1 MVRNSIF
8 GIQSKNYMKQ
18 LVQTGLCLLFSFQ
31 AFSQEITVP
40 YRIGNVFGISD
51 YNGKLI
57 RKKSYDKIDYNRKMP
72 KGYFTF
78 SDKGEKGV
86 TFNGKTLVSGPDY
99 GEFAIEKNKFIIAE
113 IRSHSGKDLKFK
125 NKKDFTDYQNRRQGG
140 YAFFNL
146 KGENL
151 YPDNFKK
158 MQPVDT
164 IGVSSIDKKRT
175 RYALIAVTSFDNR
188 YSLLLYDC
196 DKQKISEWLLKDYYK
211 INLERDYYV
220 PGKSISLKATKEQ
233 YDTPT
238 AMQLFNRDGKFAIR
252 PLTTEYQPDGNERT
266 TGSYERE
273 SVKEPGSGLGR
284 GSQRGRDNDYQTV
297 TVEPAMPPAYG
308 AAKSVLEGDREA
320 RKTPIVKK
328 YLDYTFENKDGKLY
342 LNEKNTATKESQTTE
357 FLLPPAPAGK
367 NYSFES
373 IKYGYEVVNTNE
385 KRINQRNLIRF
396 KSGDQ
401 YGILISQELIIP
413 AKYDSIA
420 PVRIYDTGHE
430 NPLFFIV
437 ATKDNSSQKLYYG
450 LIDSK
455 GQSIIPIQYEELD
468 PYILAYSGNREL
480 TVYNKN
486 WRFKEN
492 GKYGVMKPFGEV
504 VLPAEYEEIE
514 VNKRNTWYHQD
525 DFLSLKKEGL
535 YGLIIDKNFKE
546 QNIIPPVFPYKV
558 GFFDRNYQ
566 DQKGLLLF
574 GLLDN
579 EGKFLCYAR
588 KDGFLYQKEK

>member
-1 MVRNSIF
+1 MRQF
-8 GIQSKNYMKQ
+8 LQG
-18 LVQTGLCLLFSFQ
+18 GLCLLFSFQ
-31 AFSQEITVP
+31 AFCQEVTVP
-40 YRIGNVFGISD
+40 YRVGNVFGISD

-78 SDKGEKGV
+78 SDKDEKGL
-86 TFNGKTLVSGPDY
+86 TFNGKTLISGPDY
-99 GEFAIEKNKFIIAE
+99 REFAVEKNKFIVAE
-113 IRSHSGKDLKFK
+113 IRSHSEKNLKFK

-151 YPDNFKK
+151 YPDHFKK

-175 RYALIAVTSFDNR
+175 RYALIAVTGFDNR

-196 DKQKISEWLLKDYYK
+196 DKQKISDWLLKDYYK

-220 PGKSISLKATKEQ
+220 PGKSISLKAEKEQ

-252 PLTTEYQPDGNERT
+252 PLTTEYQPNGNELVK
-266 TGSYERE
+266 SPYERE
-273 SVKEPGSGLGR
+273 SEKGYGSGSGLGR
-284 GSQRGRDNDYQTV
+284 GTKKGSDDEYL

-308 AAKSVLEGDREA
+308 AAKTVLEGDGDT
-320 RKTPIVKK
+320 RKTQIVKK
-328 YLDYTFENKDGKLY
+328 YLNHTFEIKDGKLF
-342 LNEKNTATKESQTTE
+342 LNEKNTAVKESLTTE
-357 FLLPPAPAGK
+357 FLMPPVPAGK

-373 IKYGYEVVNTNE
+373 IKYGYEMINTKE
-385 KRINQRNLIRF
+385 KRIDQKNLIRF

-401 YGILISQELIIP
+401 YGMLVSQELIIP
-413 AKYDSIA
+413 AQYDSIV
-420 PVRIYDTGHE
+420 PLRIYDSGQD

-437 ATKDNSSQKLYYG
+437 ATKNNSSQKLYYG
-450 LIDSK
+450 LIDINGK
-455 GQSIIPIQYEELD
+455 SIIPIQYEELD
-468 PYILAYSGNREL
+468 PYVLTNSGNREL

-492 GKYGVMKPFGEV
+492 GKYGIIKSFKGV
-504 VLPAEYEEIE
+504 VLPAEYDEIE
-514 VNKRNTWYHQD
+514 VNKLNFWFHQD
-525 DFLSLKKEGL
+525 DFLSLKKDGL

-546 QNIIPPVFPYKV
+546 ENSIPPIFPYKV

-566 DQKGLLLF
+566 NQKGLLLF
-574 GLLDN
+574 GLVDN

-588 KDGFLYQKEK
+588 KDGFLYQKGR